1 MSSAVDVLSPI
12 HISVL
17 TGFLGSGKTTLLNRL
32 LSHPGMKDTAVLINE
47 FGEIGLDHLF
57 VKNVSENVVL
67 LDSGCLCCT
76 VREDLV
82 ESLREL
88 FALRV
93 RGEVPAFRRVIVETT
108 GLADPAP
115 ILQTLAT
122 DPTLVERFRLE
133 SVITTVDGCFGLGQ
147 LDEHRES
154 IKQAALADRLIVTK
168 TDVASKDAVAGLCR
182 RLERLNPGATIRAVT
197 FGEVTPDEVFGATP
211 NDGARASETAARW
224 LNADA
229 YANAAARKDHDHEHH
244 HDHDHHDHDH
254 EDHDHDHD
262 ALDVNR
268 HDDRV
273 RAFCLIHDE
282 PIHWD
287 RLAEWVRRLL
297 ADHGE
302 NILRIKG
309 ILDVAGQTEPV
320 IIHGVQHVFY
330 PTAKLDAWPDADRR
344 SRVVVI
350 TRDVERETI
359 EASFLAA
366 LAGVP
371 A

>member
-1 MSSAVDVLSPI
+1 MSTVDVLSPI
-12 HISVL
+12 NISVL

-32 LSHPGMKDTAVLINE
+32 LSHPGMSDTAVLINE

-57 VKNVSENVVL
+57 VKSVSENVVL

-133 SVITTVDGCFGLGQ
+133 SVITTVDACFGLGQ
-147 LDEHRES
+147 LDQHRES

-168 TDVASKDAVAGLCR
+168 TDVASKEAVADLQR
-182 RLERLNPGATIRAVT
+182 RLERLNPGATIRAVV
-197 FGEVTPDEVFGATP
+197 FGEVTPDDVFGVTP
-211 NDGARASETAARW
+211 HDAARAETATRW

-229 YANAAARKDHDHEHH
+229 YAAAAARRDQDHH
-244 HDHDHHDHDH
+244 HDHDHAHGD
-254 EDHDHDHD
+254 DHDHDHGHA

-273 RAFCLIHDE
+273 RAFCLTADE
-282 PIHWD
+282 PIVWE
-287 RLAEWVRRLL
+287 RLSEWVRRLL

-309 ILDVAGQTEPV
+309 ILDVAGTPEPV

-330 PTAKLDAWPDADRR
+330 PTARLDAWPDADRR

-350 TRDVERETI
+350 TRDVEREPI
-359 EASFLAA
+359 EASFRAA
-366 LAGVP
+366 LAGP
-371 A
+371 AP